1 MRRLPSL
8 SSTTIK
14 AAYRYHY
21 SRTVMRYRSSS
32 SLLVAALTL
41 SACATTPPP
50 PPAKPS
56 AGELD
61 AVGADRSAV
70 TRPVVEVERS
80 PLDDPSSPLYRKVL
94 YFDYDSAEIN
104 PQYAALLRAHAA
116 YLYNTAGERV
126 TLEGHSD
133 ERGTREYNL
142 ALGERRSQAVK
153 RFLMAEGAPA
163 ERIGTLSLGEERP
176 ADPRRNERS
185 WSENRRVELVY

>member
-1 MRRLPSL
+1 MRYCSSL
-8 SSTTIK
+8 S
-14 AAYRYHY
+14 
-21 SRTVMRYRSSS
+21 
-32 SLLVAALTL
+32 LLIAALVL
-41 SACATTPPP
+41 SACATSPPP
-50 PPAKPS
+50 PPPEKPS
-56 AGELD
+56 AGDLD
-61 AVGADRSAV
+61 AVGGDRIAV
-70 TRPVVEVERS
+70 TRPVPEVERS

-94 YFDYDSAEIN
+94 YFDYDSAEIR
-104 PQYAALLRAHAA
+104 PQYASLLRSHAA
-116 YLYNTAGERV
+116 YLYQTAGERV

-163 ERIGTLSLGEERP
+163 ERIATLSLGEERP

>member
-1 MRRLPSL
+1 
-8 SSTTIK
+8 
-14 AAYRYHY
+14 
-21 SRTVMRYRSSS
+21 MRYRSSL
-32 SLLVAALTL
+32 SLLVAALVL

-50 PPAKPS
+50 PPPEKPS

-61 AVGADRSAV
+61 AVGGDRTAV
-70 TRPVVEVERS
+70 TRPVAEVVRS

-94 YFDYDSAEIN
+94 YFDYDSAEIR
-104 PQYAALLRAHAA
+104 PQYAPLLRAHAA
-116 YLYNTAGERV
+116 YLYQTSGERV